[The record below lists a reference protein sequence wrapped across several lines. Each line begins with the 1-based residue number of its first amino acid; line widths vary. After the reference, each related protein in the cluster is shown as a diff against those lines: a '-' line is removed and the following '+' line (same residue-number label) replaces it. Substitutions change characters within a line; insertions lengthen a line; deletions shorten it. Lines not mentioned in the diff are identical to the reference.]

1 MAQNTELREVYS
13 KIVEAKLRA
22 ESIFADLFNQR
33 HQGDATAGAVK
44 IPVRAEATVG
54 AYDIANGGEL
64 AAPTTAYQT
73 LVCDNDK
80 YVNELIDG
88 FVAAAV
94 PDGLVAD
101 RLDSAGYALADE
113 IDVALINLAATKG
126 TAFTA
131 SKKADTVYGTITEAI
146 QKAKKGKVKPNEMWL
161 AVSNDYALEVI
172 NDANFIAASDLGDAI
187 KQNGLLGRINGVAVY
202 ESVNVPE
209 GTDFVLGNKVYCH
222 FVPAWAVPVHVADLA
237 DGKHIGA
244 CAVQGRK
251 VYGAEITK
259 PETVLVKKSA

>member
-1 MAQNTELREVYS
+1 MAQNMNLKETYS
-13 KIVEAKLRA
+13 ALVDGKLRA
-22 ESIFADLFNQR
+22 ESIFAGLFNQR
-33 HQGDATAGAVK
+33 HEGIATAGAVK

-54 AYDIANGGEL
+54 AYDIAEGGSL
-64 AAPTTAYQT
+64 ANPTTSYEV

-88 FVAAAV
+88 FVAEAV
-94 PDGLVAD
+94 PDGLIAD

-113 IDVALINLAATKG
+113 IDVALISMAAAQG

-146 QKAKKGKVKPNEMWL
+146 QKAKKAKVKPNEMWL

-172 NDANFIAASDLGDAI
+172 NDEHFIRASNLGDAI
-187 KQNGLLGRINGVAVY
+187 VENGLLGRINGVLVY
-202 ESVNVPE
+202 ESPNVPA
-209 GTDFVLGNKVYCH
+209 GTDFVLGNKVFCH
-222 FVPAWAVPVHVADLA
+222 FVPAWAVPVHVADLM

-251 VYGAEITK
+251 VYGAKITK